1 MVKHSNKHLSNKT
14 NLIQYNLVFPIPG
27 EYAERVEIKVMLI
40 WNYNDYG
47 IYFSVFKG
55 HNSSKNGWESILP
68 VY

>member
-40 WNYNDYG
+40 WNYND
-47 IYFSVFKG
+47 
-55 HNSSKNGWESILP
+55 
-68 VY
+68 